1 MDIRSDSSRD
11 PETGYGM
18 LFGEPA
24 LHSGEGGGDPPPD
37 NPIGVGEGARS
48 EDHTGEDASNENP
61 DGAGGTGSGPD
72 GDGSNGRGT
81 FSLGERP
88 DPEVPTR
95 LRRAY
100 DEFGKH
106 VGHAASD
113 TWTFYLRLRTGEVIQ
128 FSHAEPNF
136 EAGTLVLHNV
146 SFVAPKPDYA
156 VSKSGSTRG
165 SATPRR
171 SRIAIGADNRQ
182 MTVRWEHVV
191 WVCESAS

>member
-1 MDIRSDSSRD
+1 MDMQNDPSKD

-24 LHSGEGGGDPPPD
+24 LHSGEGGGEPPPD

-48 EDHTGEDASNENP
+48 E
-61 DGAGGTGSGPD
+61 GAGSEGVDAAGDTGSG
-72 GDGSNGRGT
+72 GGGGESNGGGSDDGGD

-88 DPEVPTR
+88 DPEMPQR
-95 LRRAY
+95 IRRAY

-106 VGHAASD
+106 IGNASLD
-113 TWTFYLRLRTGEVIQ
+113 TWEFYLRLRTGEVIQ

-136 EAGTLVLHNV
+136 EAETLVLYD
-146 SFVAPKPDYA
+146 VAFADPKPDYA
-156 VSKSGSTRG
+156 VSSNGRMHG

-191 WVCESAS
+191 WVCEAAS